1 MKLDNLL
8 KYQEADLAC
17 KKLLDEIRGNSDYRE
32 MKKYKNEFNIAK
44 QKVSDSETLAS
55 TVISTYSGANEYL
68 EKNSRRAE
76 ELCALLENEN
86 ISEEEEKAAVS
97 ELESLRTAFAE
108 WEKKAAQLKSGADK
122 ALMEYS
128 GAQKSGKSARDS
140 YSAAKENYEKFKA
153 SKEDELQKLKSE
165 RDKLESG
172 VDSELLEV
180 YKSLTAENK
189 YPAFVP
195 ALGDENSPV
204 CSGCGMMLADAGKN
218 DLKNKGY
225 CRCETCRKIIY
236 KP

>member
-1 MKLDNLL
+1 MNLDNLL

-32 MKKYKNEFNIAK
+32 MKKFKNEFNAAK
-44 QKVSDSETLAS
+44 QKVSESETLAG
-55 TVISTYSGANEYL
+55 TVLSAYNSANEYL
-68 EKNSRRAE
+68 DKNSARAE
-76 ELCALLENEN
+76 ELCALLEKDNL
-86 ISEEEEKAAVS
+86 SEDEEKAAVS
-97 ELESLRTAFAE
+97 ELESLRVAFAE
-108 WEKKAAQLKSGADK
+108 WEKKAAQLKSNADK

-140 YSAAKENYEKFKA
+140 YASAKENYEKFKA
-153 SKEDELQKLKSE
+153 SKEDELQKLKSR
-165 RDKLESG
+165 RDTLEAG
-172 VDSELLEV
+172 VEPELLEV

-204 CSGCGMMLADAGKN
+204 CSGCGMMLADTGKN